1 MEETMKS
8 ASAVDVTIYTTPTCA
23 YCKLAKEFF
32 KEHNIAYAEK
42 NVMADQAAREEMMK
56 KSNSLSVPV
65 IDIGGEIVIGFDK
78 EKLSRL
84 LRIS

>member
-1 MEETMKS
+1 MGETTTAAGA
-8 ASAVDVTIYTTPTCA
+8 ASVTVYTTPTCA

-42 NVMADQAAREEMMK
+42 NVMADQSAREEMMK

-65 IDIGGEIVIGFDK
+65 IDVDGKIIVGFDR
-78 EKLSRL
+78 ERLSEL
-84 LRIS
+84 FGIA